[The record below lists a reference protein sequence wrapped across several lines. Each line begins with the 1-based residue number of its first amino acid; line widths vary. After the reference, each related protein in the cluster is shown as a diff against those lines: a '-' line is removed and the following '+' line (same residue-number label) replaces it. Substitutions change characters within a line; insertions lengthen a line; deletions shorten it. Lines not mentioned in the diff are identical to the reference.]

1 MKWKQLGSKCEKS
14 EEENESLSESESSD
28 KAKKNLAALEQVSV
42 FGYDRLS
49 GLKARPH

>member
-28 KAKKNLAALEQVSV
+28 KAKKIW
-42 FGYDRLS
+42 RLS
-49 GLKARPH
+49 NKFLYLAMTGCRA